1 MTATEFVFR
10 AFADGQVEAVG
21 RPEGVPEQI
30 AQLLVAEAA
39 RQVDTPGVWQGSM
52 QRIEDRTSIDLQ
64 RLGDERQAVAV
75 IRARRRDGLLEIE
88 NAFVDAGDQP
98 AVATTQALASAAAHE
113 LSDLDDDAWHRVV
126 LVL

>member
-39 RQVDTPGVWQGSM
+39 RQVDAPGLWQGSM
-52 QRIEDRTSIDLQ
+52 QRIEDRTSIDLE
-64 RLGDERQAVAV
+64 RLGDEHQAVAV
-75 IRARRRDGLLEIE
+75 LRARQVDGQLEIE
-88 NAFVDAGDQP
+88 NAFVDAGRQP
-98 AVATTQALASAAAHE
+98 ALATTEALASAAAHE
-113 LSDLDDDAWHRVV
+113 LSDLDDDDWHRVV

>member
-1 MTATEFVFR
+1 MFR

-52 QRIEDRTSIDLQ
+52 RRIQDRTSIDLQ
-64 RLGDERQAVAV
+64 RLGDEHQAVAV
-75 IRARRRDGLLEIE
+75 LRARRRGGQLEID
-88 NAFVDAGDQP
+88 NALVDAGHQP
-98 AVATTQALASAAAHE
+98 ALATTQALASAAAYE
-113 LSDLDDDAWHRVV
+113 LSDLNDDDWQRVV

>member
-1 MTATEFVFR
+1 MTATQFVFR
-10 AFADGQVEAVG
+10 AFTDGQVEAVG

-52 QRIEDRTSIDLQ
+52 QRIDDRTSIDLQ
-64 RLGDERQAVAV
+64 RLGDEHQAVAV
-75 IRARRRDGLLEIE
+75 LRARRLDGQIEID
-88 NAFVDAGDQP
+88 NAFVDAGYQP
-98 AVATTQALASAAAHE
+98 ALATTQALASAAAHE
-113 LSDLDDDAWHRVV
+113 LSDLDDDDWHRVV